1 VAGRI
6 YLLGG
11 ESRLIAMEE
20 APYDSETLLQKLL
33 ADHPDL
39 LAGDQIDAEE
49 PRRWLLVSREMAVP
63 GEQDGAGRWSLDH
76 LFLDQDAIPTL
87 VEVKRSSDTRI
98 RREVIGQMLDYAANA
113 VAYWPVEEVQ
123 ARFEGRCRDDGLE
136 PDEELARLIK
146 EGQAA
151 SDFWQQVKTNLQAG
165 RVRLVFIADEIPP
178 ELRRVVE
185 FLNGQMDPAEVLAI
199 EVKQFVGEDL
209 KALVPRV
216 LGQTEA
222 ARRKKSADRGE
233 PRQWDESS
241 FFEAL
246 RQRRGDQEAAAARS
260 LLEWA
265 KAHGLR
271 IWWGRGRQDGSFFPM
286 YDNRFGKNFLFSV
299 WTYGAVELQFQHMK
313 MPPFS
318 GEEQRRKLAL
328 RLSSIE
334 GVSIPDAALNR
345 RPSLKLG
352 ILSGPGN
359 LEKFMAAFDWMLSE
373 VKEIEMRADSD
384 LLGDSPGGA
393 CVESSADGTPARSS
407 TPAVRE
413 GESGIP
419 EGQR

>member
-1 VAGRI
+1 
-6 YLLGG
+6 
-11 ESRLIAMEE
+11 MEE

-49 PRRWLLVSREMAVP
+49 PRRWLLVSREMAIP

-98 RREVIGQMLDYAANA
+98 QREVIGQMLDYAANA
-113 VAYWPVEEVQ
+113 VAYWPVEEVK

-136 PDEELARLIK
+136 PDEELARHLK

-165 RVRLVFIADEIPP
+165 RVRLVFIADEIPS

-185 FLNGQMDPAEVLAI
+185 FLNSQMDPAEVLAVEI
-199 EVKQFVGEDL
+199 KQFIGEGM
-209 KALVPRV
+209 KTFVPRV

-246 RQRRGDQEAAAARS
+246 RERRGEQEEAVARR
-260 LLEWA
+260 LLQWTMGN
-265 KAHGLR
+265 GLR
-271 IWWGRGRQDGSFFPM
+271 IWWGQGKKDGSFFPM
-286 YDNRFGKNFLFSV
+286 YDNKFGKNFLFSV
-299 WTYGAVELQFQHMK
+299 WTYGTVELQFQHMRR
-313 MPPFS
+313 PPFS
-318 GEEQRRKLAL
+318 APERRRDLAD
-328 RLSSIE
+328 RLAKIE
-334 GVSIPDAALNR
+334 GVSIPDAALDK
-345 RPSLKLG
+345 RPSFGLRHLVAAG
-352 ILSGPGN
+352 RLDTF
-359 LEKFMAAFDWMLSE
+359 LEVFDWVLTEIKNVE
-373 VKEIEMRADSD
+373 VMGD
-384 LLGDSPGGA
+384 LDDPIGSFEGPAPGEPG
-393 CVESSADGTPARSS
+393 
-407 TPAVRE
+407 
-413 GESGIP
+413 
-419 EGQR
+419 